1 MNAVDLIVEEEAWQA
16 LEDLTGLSQAAVD
29 AASQELADKRPG
41 GIAILLSND
50 AALADLNSRFR
61 KKTGPT
67 NVLSFPASA
76 QVENHLGDVALAW
89 GVMNK
94 EAEQAGKSVEDHARH
109 LIIHGFLHLQGY
121 DHQNDDEAEE
131 MEAIE
136 CRALARLGVAD
147 PYAIK
152 AHPGETDAS

>member
-1 MNAVDLIVEEEAWQA
+1 MNAVDVIIEDEAWQA
-16 LEDLTGLSQAAVD
+16 LNDLTGLSQKAVD
-29 AASQELADKRPG
+29 AASEELDDMHPG
-41 GIAILLSND
+41 GVAILLADD
-50 AALADLNSRFR
+50 AALADLNLRFR
-61 KKTGPT
+61 QKSGPT
-67 NVLSFPASA
+67 NVLSFPSPEHI
-76 QVENHLGDVALAW
+76 ENHLGDVALAW
-89 GVMNK
+89 GVMKK
-94 EAEQAGKSVEDHARH
+94 EAEQAGKSIEDHVRH

-152 AHPGETDAS
+152 TPAGEADAT